1 MQYSKTV
8 WLDGRLLPLDDVRV
22 PFFTHTLHYGF
33 GVFEGIR
40 AYAQAG
46 GGSAV
51 FRLAEHV
58 KRLLAS
64 AKMCLIQVP
73 IDASAIHLAC
83 LQVVAENRLDAC
95 YIRPLVWMGE
105 GPMGLGSTTN
115 PIHVG
120 VGAFP
125 WGAYLGDQAIQ
136 NGIRCCV
143 SALARI
149 SGRRHLARAK
159 ISGQYVNSILA
170 NRDAHLAGYDEAILL
185 DDEGNVAEG
194 PGENIFAV
202 VDGVLVTPSLASPI
216 LPGITRATILQL
228 ARERG
233 IPTREETFPREALYA
248 AEEVFLTGT
257 AAEVT
262 PVREVDGR
270 VVGEGRPGPITRAMV
285 DAYRAAVTGADS
297 SHPEWLAAVPAR
309 ATA

>member
-8 WLDGRLLPLDDVRV
+8 WLDGRLQPLADVRV
-22 PFFTHTLHYGF
+22 PFFTHSLHYGF

-46 GGSAV
+46 GGSAI
-51 FRLAEHV
+51 FRLSEHV
-58 KRLLAS
+58 RRLLAS

-73 IDASAIHLAC
+73 IEADVIHRAC
-83 LQVVAENRLDAC
+83 LRVVAENELDAC
-95 YIRPLVWMGE
+95 YVRPLVWMGE

-120 VGAFP
+120 IGAFP
-125 WGAYLGDQAIQ
+125 WGAYLGDEAVHT
-136 NGIRCCV
+136 GIRCCI
-143 SALARI
+143 SPLARI

-185 DDEGNVAEG
+185 DDDGNVAEG
-194 PGENIFAV
+194 PGENIFAMM
-202 VDGVLVTPSLASPI
+202 DGVLYTPPLSAPI

-233 IPTREETFPREALYA
+233 VPTREESFPREALYA
-248 AEEVFLTGT
+248 ADEVFLTGT

-270 VVGEGRPGPITRAMV
+270 VVGAGRPGPVTRTMI
-285 DAYRAAVTGADS
+285 DAYRAIVTGADP
-297 SHPEWLAAVPAR
+297 SHPEWLATVPAKE
-309 ATA
+309 TA